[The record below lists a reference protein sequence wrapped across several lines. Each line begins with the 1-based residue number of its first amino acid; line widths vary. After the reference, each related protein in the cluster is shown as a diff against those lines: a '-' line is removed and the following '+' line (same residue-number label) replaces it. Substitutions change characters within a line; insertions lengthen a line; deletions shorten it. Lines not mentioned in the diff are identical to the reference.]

1 MEQNT
6 FQRLNIYL
14 KGGQTVSIDFKAE
27 QASKLNAQIESFIK
41 ALGDA
46 AQKDKNFLFQGAR
59 VVLVRLSDVS
69 GLDDSQGKTP
79 SAARGSISTSDEP
92 IQNP

>member
-41 ALGDA
+41 ALGDE

-69 GLDDSQGKTP
+69 GLDVVSVILKEKPQAP
-79 SAARGSISTSDEP
+79 QEA
-92 IQNP
+92 Q